1 MRNYLSI
8 IRTQCGMLRDLAP
21 GRSDEF
27 LRAVDSDLAIMARS
41 LRRLSNTAK
50 EADKHDAEPQR
61 GEEKSQ

>member
-27 LRAVDSDLAIMARS
+27 LRCL
-41 LRRLSNTAK
+41 LYTTAK